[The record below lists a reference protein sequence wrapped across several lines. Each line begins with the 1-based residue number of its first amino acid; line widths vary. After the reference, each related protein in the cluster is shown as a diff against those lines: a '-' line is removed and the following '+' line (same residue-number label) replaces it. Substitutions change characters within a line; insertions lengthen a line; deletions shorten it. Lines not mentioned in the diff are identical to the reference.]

1 MSQTPSIGYV
11 DLRVFA
17 YATEDPGKVLT
28 ALHNLLP
35 VDLPETVQFEKN
47 SLTGHHG
54 NSIILFTTQLTD
66 KKLLP
71 TLLEKIGQNINAIDK
86 DNLNNNLSLHI
97 EKTNLYLRFDKQA
110 AFLGKIKFAQDD
122 PIHFKIHFKNKSYE
136 EILEL
141 LKKSGLLP

>member
-1 MSQTPSIGYV
+1 MSQKPSIGYV

-17 YATEDPGKVLT
+17 HATEDLEKVLT
-28 ALHNLLP
+28 ALRNLLP
-35 VDLPETVQFEKN
+35 MDLSETVLFEKN

-54 NSIILFTTQLTD
+54 NSITLFTTQLTE

-71 TLLEKIGQNINAIDK
+71 AILENFGQNMNALDK
-86 DNLNNNLSLHI
+86 DDLNNNLARHI

-110 AFLGKIKFAQDD
+110 AFLGKIKFTQDD

-136 EILEL
+136 EIMEI

>member
-1 MSQTPSIGYV
+1 MSQKPSIGYV
-11 DLRVFA
+11 DLRIFA
-17 YATEDPGKVLT
+17 YATEDQEKVLT
-28 ALHNLLP
+28 ALRNLLP
-35 VDLPETVQFEKN
+35 MDIAKTVQFEKN

-54 NSIILFTTQLTD
+54 NSITLFTTQLTD

-71 TLLEKIGQNINAIDK
+71 ALLEKIGQNINALDK

-110 AFLGKIKFAQDD
+110 AFTGKIKFAQDD

-136 EILEL
+136 EILET
-141 LKKSGLLP
+141 LKQSGLLP